1 MVKMNALV
9 GLNESLNWMI
19 LFVHKFSYSLVS
31 LMDLI
36 QMRYV
41 IYFYYC
47 FKKSIFVSLGMCYN
61 L

>member
-9 GLNESLNWMI
+9 DLNESLNWMI

-36 QMRYV
+36 QMCYV

-47 FKKSIFVSLGMCYN
+47 FKKSIFVPPGMCYN